1 MCNSQNKV
9 SLTQVTDHL
18 PYPVQ
23 SPPSAPLPK
32 FGDTFALN
40 PMFTYF
46 AVQMQLDFLTVAN
59 YEMYLPPNVGCRA
72 DGGLCRRRENRFSP
86 WRQNA

>member
-1 MCNSQNKV
+1 MCNSHNKV

-32 FGDTFALN
+32 FPSPLSGSGRMCNSQNKVSLTQVTDHQPYPVEGAKIDSRRGDKTHDLAHLAASIPHSVF
-40 PMFTYF
+40 
-46 AVQMQLDFLTVAN
+46 
-59 YEMYLPPNVGCRA
+59 
-72 DGGLCRRRENRFSP
+72 
-86 WRQNA
+86 